1 MRTTLDELEDR
12 YSYNKQAA
20 QDAIAQEMEAR
31 GAVMGDD
38 GCWYYNGEPV
48 ELLFVIRNDD
58 QDQSRFHLGNH
69 IADELE
75 SIGFRVQRLYK
86 DFQGARTLCM
96 ESDPR
101 EGGWHLCTNGWNAST
116 YSSFMGH
123 DVANYYTP
131 LRRSEPLFRAY
142 EPEDELL
149 DLATRLLSNDFNSVA
164 ERQEVFARALELSLE
179 DSVRIWLAVRR

>member
-58 QDQSRFHLGNH
+58 QDQSRFHLGNY
-69 IADELE
+69 
-75 SIGFRVQRLYK
+75 R
-86 DFQGARTLCM
+86 
-96 ESDPR
+96 
-101 EGGWHLCTNGWNAST
+101 
-116 YSSFMGH
+116 
-123 DVANYYTP
+123 
-131 LRRSEPLFRAY
+131 
-142 EPEDELL
+142 
-149 DLATRLLSNDFNSVA
+149 
-164 ERQEVFARALELSLE
+164 
-179 DSVRIWLAVRR
+179 